1 MNNTK
6 PIDNRIVGNTEV
18 EENTSG
24 KIIKGVIHK
33 RAYYNNR
40 TKEQII
46 KVVTKDEYEEIAE
59 EERQIKENRKN
70 YKEKYRKGGMNGNWM
85 KRIYGK

>member
-24 KIIKGVIHK
+24 KIIKGSLLK
-33 RAYYNNR
+33 
-40 TKEQII
+40 
-46 KVVTKDEYEEIAE
+46 
-59 EERQIKENRKN
+59 
-70 YKEKYRKGGMNGNWM
+70 MNM
-85 KRIYGK
+85 KK